1 MTHKFSSKTRNT
13 RKTKKQRGGVC
24 PCQLNA
30 SMRGGSRSM
39 RGGSRSM
46 RGGGCGCSGNTSKV
60 NPLTALYGGFK
71 KLFNSKRTKRNV

>member
-1 MTHKFSSKTRNT
+1 MPST
-13 RKTKKQRGGVC
+13 RKTKKKRGGVC

-39 RGGSRSM
+39 RGG
-46 RGGGCGCSGNTSKV
+46 GCGCSGNTPKV

-71 KLFNSKRTKRNV
+71 KLFNAKRTKRTKRTKRNV